1 MTKRSGIPDE
11 LTIETARE
19 WMKPRVTERRFKHV
33 RGVAAVAREIAEKT
47 DCDPFV
53 AELGGWLHDAC
64 KEIKD
69 KELVVQAKQFGLQL
83 HPIEEVNGHLL
94 HGPVGALTAKRDLG
108 VTDQILLDA
117 IGEHTLGAVDMTPLS
132 QILFLADCLEES
144 RDDEFTVPIW
154 KALGYKV
161 SDKVNARK
169 FSGQLDLDAAILV
182 ACDLSLQYLL
192 DDKKVIHPK
201 TVAVRNFYLDK
212 IKSRTGAAK
221 S

>member
-1 MTKRSGIPDE
+1 MTKRSGIPDD
-11 LTIETARE
+11 LTIDAAKE
-19 WMKPRVTERRFKHV
+19 WMRPRVSERRFKHV
-33 RGVAAVAREIAEKT
+33 RGVAAVAHELAEKAG
-47 DCDPFV
+47 CDPFI

-64 KEIKD
+64 KEVKD
-69 KELVVQAKQFGLQL
+69 KELVVQAKNFGMQL
-83 HPIEEVNGHLL
+83 HPIEEANGHLL

-117 IGEHTLGAVDMTPLS
+117 ISEHTLGAVDMTPLS

-154 KALGYKV
+154 KALGYKIN
-161 SDKVNARK
+161 DKVQARK
-169 FSGQLDLDAAILV
+169 HSGTLDMDAAILV
-182 ACDLSLQYLL
+182 ACDLSLKYLL

-212 IKSRTGAAK
+212 VKFRSPASR
-221 S
+221 